1 MRSTAYPLPA
11 SRRRPAAA
19 LTILLALLLSVAAV
33 SPATAA
39 TSRPAQVGIV
49 SYVGAALTG
58 SDSASLT
65 IRWAPVKTAVKY
77 EVFVG
82 SSFTGVAGVTT
93 PRVTVREPQAVIP
106 GLARGKDYFVQVRA
120 VDAAGKAGYKSYRVG
135 HRTIVAEGSGAAST
149 YKLMTWNVCS
159 NKCAGIATRQKLV
172 NARIVETQPSMV
184 ALQEAIKY
192 TAAPSGYRFAFKGNN
207 AILYDTDVFSLAATG
222 EQVLFSSKY
231 ASGGNGVSW
240 AALKDR
246 TTGRLAVVFDAH
258 LRTGATSRD
267 VNQRIYESTR
277 MVALVRSTLAVL
289 RMEHP
294 SLDWDTA
301 ATFVAGDLNTH
312 KSRTG
317 DATLDRLAAAGW
329 HDAFD
334 QARVL
339 VRQHHNSMNP
349 KMLATPPLGIKW
361 GDHIDKV
368 LVQPGK
374 TVVLKWANVQKMT
387 GSKYTRLASD
397 HLPVMVWL
405 RTTA

>member
-1 MRSTAYPLPA
+1 MRSTAFPLALP
-11 SRRRPAAA
+11 RRRTAAA
-19 LTILLALLLSVAAV
+19 LGILLALLLSLLVAA
-33 SPATAA
+33 PADAATA
-39 TSRPAQVGIV
+39 RPAQVGVV
-49 SYVGAALTG
+49 SYVGASLTG
-58 SDSASLT
+58 TDRASLT
-65 IRWAPVKTAVKY
+65 IRWAPVRTAATY

-93 PRVTVREPQAVIP
+93 PSVTVREPQAVIP
-106 GLARGKDYFVQVRA
+106 NLARGKDYFVQVRA
-120 VDAAGKAGYKSYRVG
+120 VNAAGKAGYKSYRVG
-135 HRTIVAEGSGAAST
+135 HRTIVAEGSGAGTT

-192 TAAPSGYRFAFKGNN
+192 SAAPTGYRFAFKGNN
-207 AILYDTDVFSLAATG
+207 AILYDTDVFTLVATG

-231 ASGGNGVSW
+231 TSGGNGVSW

-277 MVALVRSTLAVL
+277 LVAMVRNTLAVL
-289 RMEHP
+289 RLEHP

-301 ATFVAGDLNTH
+301 TTYVAGDLNTH

-317 DATLDRLAAAGW
+317 DGALDRLAAAGW

-374 TVVLKWANVQKMT
+374 TVVLKWANMQKMS
-387 GSKYTRLASD
+387 GSKYTKLASD
-397 HLPVMVWL
+397 HLPIMVWL
-405 RTTA
+405 KTTP